1 MKQIDLHFNSF
12 YLASQFKTKF
22 SLNFNENKT
31 NITLNLQKDEFN
43 KKIDKIVANWYKY
56 FPGTRMIRKGDELTI
71 LSTKKNAKFSIQFDY
86 QKFVEPKAGESEDD
100 FMGRCIPYVMDE
112 GKEQD
117 QAVAICIS
125 KWDKQYENFE
135 SITDYPQGVKDTAQ
149 RALDWVEKNGW
160 GSCGTAVG
168 KQRAN
173 QLAKGEPI
181 SLDTIKRMYSFL
193 ARHKGGGADKGEYGD
208 GCGKL
213 MYDAWGG
220 DAALSW
226 SKRYTEREKKE
237 EKLETLQNYDKF
249 YVFRLFA
256 DSSNVDAIQYDTE
269 KEELD
274 IRFNDGETYR
284 YFDIDYDT
292 FERVWEGKASCITS
306 GENAYGAWFVGKR
319 PSVGA
324 ALHKFLVKR
333 NVRYTKI

>member
-43 KKIDKIVANWYKY
+43 KKMNKIITEWYKY
-56 FPGTRMIRKGDELTI
+56 FPNTKLIRKGDELTI
-71 LSTKKNAKFSIQFDY
+71 LKNNSKFSIQFDY

-100 FMGRCIPYVMDE
+100 FMSRCIPYVIDE

-135 SITDYPQGVKDTAQ
+135 SITDYPQGVKDAAQ

-173 QLAKGEPI
+173 QLANGEPI
-181 SLDTIKRMYSFL
+181 SLDTIKRMYSYL
-193 ARHKGGGADKGEYGD
+193 SRHKIDLQSSKSYED

-226 SKRYTEREKKE
+226 SKRYTEKETKE
-237 EKLETLQNYDKF
+237 EKLQTYDKF

-256 DSSNVDAIQYDTE
+256 DSANVDAIQYDTE

-274 IRFNDGETYR
+274 IRFNDGDTYR
-284 YFDIDYDT
+284 YFSVDYDT
-292 FERVWEGKASCITS
+292 FEDVWKGRASCITS
-306 GENAYGAWFVGKR
+306 GENVWGSWFEGKR

-333 NVRYTKI
+333 NVRYQKL

>member
-31 NITLNLQKDEFN
+31 NVTLNLQKDEFN
-43 KKIDKIVANWYKY
+43 KKMDKIITEWYKY
-56 FPGTRMIRKGDELTI
+56 FPNTKLIRKGDELTI
-71 LSTKKNAKFSIQFDY
+71 LKNNNKFSIQFDY

-100 FMGRCIPYVMDE
+100 FMSRCIPYVIDE

-135 SITDYPQGVKDTAQ
+135 SITDYPQGVKDAAQ
-149 RALDWVEKNGW
+149 RALDWAEKNGW

-173 QLAKGEPI
+173 QLANGEPI
-181 SLDTIKRMYSFL
+181 SLDTIKRMYSYL
-193 ARHKGGGADKGEYGD
+193 SRHKIDLQSSKSYED

-220 DAALSW
+220 DAGLSW
-226 SKRYTEREKKE
+226 SKRYTEKETKE
-237 EKLETLQNYDKF
+237 EKLQTYDKF

-256 DSSNVDAIQYDTE
+256 DSANVDAIQYDTE

-274 IRFNDGETYR
+274 IRFNDGDTYR
-284 YFDIDYDT
+284 YFSVDYDT
-292 FERVWEGKASCITS
+292 FEDVWKGRASCITS
-306 GENAYGAWFVGKR
+306 GENVWGSWFEGKR

-333 NVRYTKI
+333 NVRYQKL

>member
-56 FPGTRMIRKGDELTI
+56 FPNTRMIRKGDELTI

-135 SITDYPQGVKDTAQ
+135 T
-149 RALDWVEKNGW
+149 
-160 GSCGTAVG
+160 
-168 KQRAN
+168 
-173 QLAKGEPI
+173 
-181 SLDTIKRMYSFL
+181 
-193 ARHKGGGADKGEYGD
+193 
-208 GCGKL
+208 
-213 MYDAWGG
+213 
-220 DAALSW
+220 
-226 SKRYTEREKKE
+226 
-237 EKLETLQNYDKF
+237 YDKF

-284 YFDIDYDT
+284 YFSVDYDT
-292 FERVWEGKASCITS
+292 FEDVWRGRSSCITS

-333 NVRYTKI
+333 NVRYTKL